1 MTCENGCQYAKDVGM
16 ENHSCERSCMYEP
29 LEKTYIV
36 ELEGRVQS
44 FEVPVYAK
52 SLDEATLIAQDYED
66 AGFVIGRIR
75 PEHKQ

>member
-36 ELEGRVQS
+36 ELEGAFS
-44 FEVPVYAK
+44 PSK
-52 SLDEATLIAQDYED
+52 S
-66 AGFVIGRIR
+66 GIR
-75 PEHKQ
+75 QVFG